1 MCVWEEEVDG
11 WAKRPRPPSPFF
23 LCPLD
28 LQIKANMRLKILAL
42 IGNMRPSEI
51 LVLFE
56 KTVFFFQQHTS
67 NVITLIIISG
77 NFPNKFEM
85 FTKIFTRIKHQF
97 FKLKTRL
104 VEKVS
109 VIPPI

>member
-56 KTVFFFQQHTS
+56 KTVFFSTPYVFLQTS
-67 NVITLIIISG
+67 
-77 NFPNKFEM
+77 
-85 FTKIFTRIKHQF
+85 
-97 FKLKTRL
+97 
-104 VEKVS
+104 
-109 VIPPI
+109 

>member
-56 KTVFFFQQHTS
+56 KTVFFSTAYVKRH
-67 NVITLIIISG
+67 
-77 NFPNKFEM
+77 NFDYYFWEFPK
-85 FTKIFTRIKHQF
+85 
-97 FKLKTRL
+97 
-104 VEKVS
+104 
-109 VIPPI
+109 